1 MSVSPPQDGCD
12 GAAQERAKMGSGCSG
27 GRHEGLAT
35 GLSPIRACA
44 QCSVL
49 VVGVAAD
56 LRETASLPRS
66 RAIAA
71 RPGPPGTA
79 WRRGRRRAH
88 PHDGGEDSISSLSL
102 LRRMDI

>member
-1 MSVSPPQDGCD
+1 MMSVSPRQDGCD
-12 GAAQERAKMGSGCSG
+12 GAAQARAKMGSGCSG

-66 RAIAA
+66 RLGRSPRDLVPRA
-71 RPGPPGTA
+71 RPGDE
-79 WRRGRRRAH
+79 
-88 PHDGGEDSISSLSL
+88 DGGGGALCEGD
-102 LRRMDI
+102 RA